1 MKTVFLD
8 KEHNRTISIDLS
20 NESLTITGDCSSSS
34 ISGYSV
40 VNRFD
45 PSYPRGVFITHKNAL
60 EYCSHLNKKYFT
72 DTFIVIPRVIFI

>member
-8 KEHNRTISIDLS
+8 EERNRIISIDFS
-20 NESLTITGDCSSSS
+20 KESLTITGDGSSSS
-34 ISGYSV
+34 ISGYFV

-45 PSYPRGVFITHKNAL
+45 PSNSRGVFITHKNAI
-60 EYCSHLNKKYFT
+60 EYCSHLNEKYFT